1 MNVLYSSSEELYQDR
16 SSRLF
21 FSFLS
26 LALNK
31 SCDVR
36 NTSQLFIFVR
46 GIMKEFEI
54 MEALTAMHSVKGTT
68 TGSDLFTKVS
78 ALMGLG

>member
-1 MNVLYSSSEELYQDR
+1 MYSTLLQKNCTKTDR
-16 SSRLF
+16 ADF

>member
-1 MNVLYSSSEELYQDR
+1 MYSTLLQKNCTKTDR
-16 SSRLF
+16 ADCF